1 MGHHYSQLSAMERND
16 LHSRM
21 LNGESL
27 RSIARSLGRAAST
40 LSREISRN
48 SEDGEEYDACIAGYT
63 RRWRR
68 RHGMV

>member
-1 MGHHYSQLSAMERND
+1 MGRKYTQLSATERND

-27 RSIARSLGRAAST
+27 RSIARVLGRSAST

-48 SEDGEEYDACIAGYT
+48 SEEGEESTIHALQGMRVGRVDAVA
-63 RRWRR
+63 W
-68 RHGMV
+68 